1 MSDLKGLSSS
11 MLRID
16 TSRTGEY
23 LFADKPKLSFMQK
36 VGRTLGKA
44 VSFLGPIGAAVTAI
58 AVPGAGIPIAAG
70 IYGLSQVASDATT
83 NALSKDATKMSEY
96 SQQASQQQ
104 VTLPGLFEGLRDA
117 EITTDFIAP
126 SQYQSG
132 IQQTLINREAMQ
144 SASLSQF

>member
-1 MSDLKGLSSS
+1 

-23 LFADKPKLSFMQK
+23 LYADKPKLSFMQK

-44 VSFLGPIGAAVTAI
+44 ASFLGPIGAAVTAI

-70 IYGLSQVASDATT
+70 IYGLSQVAGDATSA
-83 NALSKDATKMSEY
+83 ALSKDATKMEEY
-96 SQQASQQQ
+96 NKQASQQQ
-104 VTLPGLFEGLRDA
+104 ITLPGLFEGLRDA

-132 IQQTLINREAMQ
+132 IQQTLVNREAMIN
-144 SASLSQF
+144 SGLTGM